1 MGSDSEKLLKAFERV
16 PGEFN
21 LCPHRVWA
29 VARENLPKL
38 VPDGNSI
45 PGHDKCEKREEHKN
59 HELCTFDFCE
69 YSQRDFTAVK
79 QRHECK
85 EDDCVQLQGLFS
97 RETLKNAAENGRSTV
112 WSLDGRSMIEPP
124 LPYMAIS
131 HVWSDG
137 TGTGAWRDGEVNECL
152 YGFFQRIAKQFQCDG
167 IWWDTLCIPKEKAAR
182 NKAIRKI
189 QSNYEDARITLVHD
203 CFLRNWNWDHK
214 TACFA
219 ILMSPWFSRG
229 WTALELAK
237 SRKVKVIFKG
247 PCGLLIKDLDE
258 QILAKEGELD
268 GPHKEASQV
277 IKNLR
282 KGITT
287 LNDLLTVLGP
297 RHTSWPK
304 DMAIISGLL
313 VGVAVAPKD
322 PQQDIWQQDIY
333 KTILRKI
340 GRVSCGHLFHNA
352 TTMSKGFNW
361 CPTSLFTMPWDSSK
375 DFLTI
380 LENGDIEG
388 EWRLIRVD
396 DTLEKNCSWSGTH
409 PLIKAQLQDAIRYPD
424 KCVLLAEC
432 DTQSVGRALVVKVM
446 GTKGISETPCCQYVG
461 AVYFRQ
467 ELTKRKDVDD
477 WIPMK
482 VIVLGDRDEK
492 VTPAGSAWEL
502 VKKVQRPMG
511 VEHSHHLDEKT
522 GGGGSEASSNTQ
534 TTEEDG
540 DRTGGGE
547 NRSYSNAEAMK
558 GEHGQAHSDSEISP
572 LISAA
577 STGDEKT
584 VNELLPTVDPNVK
597 EPVSRRTALHYAI
610 WRGYHGVF
618 SKLIEKVDPDVPD
631 GLEQQ
636 PLHLAGERGDKEMVS
651 RLLDKAQTKA
661 KKEDILGARC
671 ENGQTALHRA
681 AWGGSAEVVSLLLEE
696 GANANTEDYDGNTGL
711 HIAAEKGFESVVALL
726 LDNGNVNAKG
736 RNGLTPL
743 YYAVMGGHNEVVE
756 LLVHKGADV
765 NAKDNKIGWTPLHCA
780 AGNGQEPVVK
790 LLLDNNADVNAKD
803 NKIGWTPLHFAAMKR
818 HEAVVKLLVEKGAEL
833 ESEDNKGWTPLRFAA
848 ENGDEAVVKLL
859 VDKGAELE
867 SKDGEIGWTPLHCAA
882 MDEQQGVVGLL
893 VDKGADINAKDKDD
907 GTPLHWAAGE
917 GQQGVV
923 KLLVDKG
930 ADVNVGDRDD
940 RTPLYWAA
948 EKGQQGV
955 VKLLVD
961 KGADVNVGD
970 RDDRTPLYWAA
981 GEGHEGVVKL
991 LVDKGADVNVGDR
1004 DDRTPLYWAA
1014 EKGHEG
1020 MVKLLVDKGADVN
1033 ARDGSLQ
1040 GRTLL
1045 CRAAEEGHE
1054 GVVKLLVDKG
1064 ADVNTGDGSLRGWMP
1079 LYRAAEKGH
1088 EGVVKLLVDK
1098 GADVNVRARDAW
1110 GRTPLY
1116 RAAEE
1121 GHEGVVK
1128 LLVDKGADVNVRD
1141 RFADWT
1147 PLYRAAEKGHEG
1159 VVKLL
1164 VDKGAVVNAKEQ
1176 EQRRPDAAV

>member
-1 MGSDSEKLLKAFERV
+1 MGLDSEKLLKAFERV

-45 PGHDKCEKREEHKN
+45 PGHDKYEKREEHKN

-85 EDDCVQLQGLFS
+85 EDDCVQLQGLFL
-97 RETLKNAAENGRSTV
+97 REALKNAAENGKSTV

-203 CFLRNWNWDHK
+203 CFLRNWNWDQK

-237 SRKVKVIFKG
+237 SRKVKVTFKG

-313 VGVAVAPKD
+313 VGVPVAPKD

-340 GRVSCGHLFHNA
+340 GRVSRGHLFHNA

-432 DTQSVGRALVVKVM
+432 DTESVGRALVVKVM

-511 VEHSHHLDEKT
+511 VEHSHHSDDKT

-540 DRTGGGE
+540 DRTGG
-547 NRSYSNAEAMK
+547 RK
-558 GEHGQAHSDSEISP
+558 QI
-572 LISAA
+572 
-577 STGDEKT
+577 
-584 VNELLPTVDPNVK
+584 LL
-597 EPVSRRTALHYAI
+597 
-610 WRGYHGVF
+610 
-618 SKLIEKVDPDVPD
+618 
-631 GLEQQ
+631 
-636 PLHLAGERGDKEMVS
+636 
-651 RLLDKAQTKA
+651 
-661 KKEDILGARC
+661 
-671 ENGQTALHRA
+671 
-681 AWGGSAEVVSLLLEE
+681 
-696 GANANTEDYDGNTGL
+696 
-711 HIAAEKGFESVVALL
+711 
-726 LDNGNVNAKG
+726 
-736 RNGLTPL
+736 
-743 YYAVMGGHNEVVE
+743 
-756 LLVHKGADV
+756 
-765 NAKDNKIGWTPLHCA
+765 
-780 AGNGQEPVVK
+780 
-790 LLLDNNADVNAKD
+790 
-803 NKIGWTPLHFAAMKR
+803 
-818 HEAVVKLLVEKGAEL
+818 
-833 ESEDNKGWTPLRFAA
+833 
-848 ENGDEAVVKLL
+848 
-859 VDKGAELE
+859 
-867 SKDGEIGWTPLHCAA
+867 
-882 MDEQQGVVGLL
+882 
-893 VDKGADINAKDKDD
+893 
-907 GTPLHWAAGE
+907 
-917 GQQGVV
+917 
-923 KLLVDKG
+923 
-930 ADVNVGDRDD
+930 
-940 RTPLYWAA
+940 
-948 EKGQQGV
+948 
-955 VKLLVD
+955 
-961 KGADVNVGD
+961 
-970 RDDRTPLYWAA
+970 
-981 GEGHEGVVKL
+981 
-991 LVDKGADVNVGDR
+991 
-1004 DDRTPLYWAA
+1004 
-1014 EKGHEG
+1014 
-1020 MVKLLVDKGADVN
+1020 
-1033 ARDGSLQ
+1033 
-1040 GRTLL
+1040 
-1045 CRAAEEGHE
+1045 
-1054 GVVKLLVDKG
+1054 
-1064 ADVNTGDGSLRGWMP
+1064 
-1079 LYRAAEKGH
+1079 
-1088 EGVVKLLVDK
+1088 
-1098 GADVNVRARDAW
+1098 
-1110 GRTPLY
+1110 
-1116 RAAEE
+1116 
-1121 GHEGVVK
+1121 
-1128 LLVDKGADVNVRD
+1128 
-1141 RFADWT
+1141 
-1147 PLYRAAEKGHEG
+1147 
-1159 VVKLL
+1159 
-1164 VDKGAVVNAKEQ
+1164 
-1176 EQRRPDAAV
+1176 